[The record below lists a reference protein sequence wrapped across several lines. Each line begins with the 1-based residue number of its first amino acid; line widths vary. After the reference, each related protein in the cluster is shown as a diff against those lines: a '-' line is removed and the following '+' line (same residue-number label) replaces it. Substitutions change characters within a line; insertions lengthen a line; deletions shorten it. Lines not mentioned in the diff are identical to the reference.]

1 MKAFETLAHERK
13 CINLTHT
20 SEHLDLTDIKIGVI
34 EVYSRT
40 GRKAFT
46 QCVFTLPFKQES
58 N

>member
-46 QCVFTLPFKQES
+46 QCVFTLA
-58 N
+58 